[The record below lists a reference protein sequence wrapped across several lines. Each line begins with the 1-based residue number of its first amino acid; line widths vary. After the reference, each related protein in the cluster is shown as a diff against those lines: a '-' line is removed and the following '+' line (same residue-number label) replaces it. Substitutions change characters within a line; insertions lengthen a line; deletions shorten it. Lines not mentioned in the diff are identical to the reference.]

1 MKALI
6 LAAGEAKRLKP
17 ISENIPKCLLRVG
30 DRSIIDYQINGLRE
44 AGVTEA
50 VVVTGFL
57 AEKLESHLIKTH
69 SDFTFT
75 FILNEDYYKTY
86 PAYGL
91 WLGRAYLTSSF
102 IYVNADVVC
111 HPQIIKEI
119 VDSPYPSVT
128 AIQDIPWDEEAVNL
142 VVDDERKVLQ
152 IGKTIAP
159 EISYGEF
166 IGVTKIDA
174 TFGIALVEALEQ
186 FIEREE
192 FKKFAV
198 DAINLTIQRGH
209 ELYAHDVTELP
220 AIEIDTPDDL
230 IEAQAKIAL
239 LQ

>member
-1 MKALI
+1 MHAVV

-17 ISENIPKCLLRVG
+17 ISENTPKCMLRVG
-30 DRSIIDYQINGLRE
+30 EHSIIDYQINGLRE
-44 AGVTEA
+44 AGITEA

-57 AEKLESHLIKTH
+57 AEKLENYLTVTH
-69 SDFTFT
+69 PDYKFT
-75 FILNEDYYKTY
+75 FIRSEEYYKTY
-86 PAYGL
+86 PAHGL
-91 WLGRAYLTSSF
+91 WLAREYLTSTF
-102 IYVNADVVC
+102 VYVNADVVC
-111 HPQIIKEI
+111 HPQIIHEI
-119 VDSPYPSVT
+119 VESPYPSVT
-128 AIQDIPWDEEAVNL
+128 AIQDIPWDEEAVNI
-142 VVDDERKVLQ
+142 VVDKKRKVLQ

-166 IGVTKIDA
+166 IGVTKIDS
-174 TFGIALVEALEQ
+174 TFGVALVEALEQ

-209 ELYAHDVTELP
+209 ELFAHDVTELP

-239 LQ
+239 LP